1 MNSYKFSGIG
11 FRARAMQDDFFCLAS
26 STDMSITT
34 PVTYPFL
41 TKEEQAMTRST
52 VAAITRSGHF
62 HLESNGSVYAL
73 PPYAAQKVVGLLDLL
88 AEGQDVSIPPAQA
101 EVSIAQAAKFLDM
114 SEACVHEVLGLGVL
128 EYRQDGN
135 QYWIDRDS
143 LMEYDADCRRMSE
156 GLKEI
161 IRLSEEMG
169 LYDDE

>member
-1 MNSYKFSGIG
+1 
-11 FRARAMQDDFFCLAS
+11 
-26 STDMSITT
+26 MSITA
-34 PVTYPFL
+34 PVSYPFL

-88 AEGQDVSIPPAQA
+88 GEGQEVCIIPGRAA
-101 EVSIAQAAKFLDM
+101 EVSVAQAAKFLDM
-114 SEACVHEVLGLGVL
+114 SEACVHEVLELGVL
-128 EYRQDGN
+128 EYRQDGD
-135 QYWIDRDS
+135 QYWIDQDS
-143 LMEYDADCRRMSE
+143 LLAYEQRVAFKLK

-161 IRLSEEMG
+161 IRMSEEMG